1 MKLKTENAF
10 MNSMDTK
17 AFLFLVIFCLCSS
30 VIVHAQSATELYK
43 SANEFYKAKQFDKSA
58 EEYEKILSQGYK
70 SAEVYYN
77 LGNCYYKTKVIS
89 KAILN
94 YERAIKLSPDDE
106 DIKHNLK
113 LAELNTIDKIQPL
126 QQIGIVI
133 WWNDFTA
140 SNSSKGWGIIAA
152 IALWISVLVFALSI
166 YSRRRI
172 FYLLSFVLFVFSI
185 TFLWFAIN
193 QKNKEENKNAAVLMI
208 ANATIKSAPDV
219 GSSELFLIHEGTR
232 FKIEDEVGSW
242 NKIKLDDGKVGWI
255 EKGSFEKI

>member
-1 MKLKTENAF
+1 
-10 MNSMDTK
+10 MNSIVVK
-17 AFLFLVIFCLCSS
+17 AFLFLTAFCFFSS
-30 VIVHAQSATELYK
+30 TIVHAQSATELYK
-43 SANEFYKAKQFDKSA
+43 SANEFYKAKQFAQSA
-58 EEYEKILSQGYK
+58 EQYEKILAQGYK
-70 SAEVYYN
+70 TAEVYYN
-77 LGNCYYKTKVIS
+77 LGNCYYKTKAIS

-106 DIKHNLK
+106 DIRHNLK

-140 SNSSKGWGIIAA
+140 SNSSKVWGIIAA
-152 IALWISVLVFALSI
+152 IALWIAVLVFALSI
-166 YSRRRI
+166 YFGRRKM
-172 FYLLSFVLFVFSI
+172 FYLLSFLLFVFSVS
-185 TFLWFAIN
+185 FLSLAIS

-208 ANATIKSAPDV
+208 ANATIKSAPDA
-219 GSSELFLIHEGTR
+219 GSSELFMIHEGTR
-232 FKIEDEVGSW
+232 FKIEDEVGEW